1 MQFVTTDCYIR
12 QILNINTKEKII
24 KMNNKYA
31 QENADNVVYDLN
43 SLYYAFLAA
52 KKDSDWKP
60 QVQKY
65 EIDFLPNIV
74 ESKDSLKNREY
85 YSKPSSEFIINERGK
100 VRPITGLQM
109 SDRVIRHSLCDNSLS
124 PALIKYLI
132 YDNGASLKGKGID
145 FSRKRFEDHLHKF
158 YRLYGN
164 DGYIL
169 LMDYSKFYDNIPHDL
184 AYKEIAK
191 HVDDEFSLWLLE
203 RIFDNFK
210 IDVSYMDDEEYA
222 KCMDVPFNSTD
233 YRLSV
238 PKALHTGEKYMRKS
252 VNIGDQCSQIIG
264 IFYPTP
270 VDNFV
275 KIVKGQKFY
284 GRYMDDSYVIHRD
297 REFLVQLEIEI
308 AEKAK
313 ELGMTLNHKKTR
325 IVKLSDYYKF
335 LQITYSLTDT
345 GKVIRKINP
354 RRIVDMR
361 RKLKKL
367 SLKVARGERT
377 QEEVENM
384 FRAWMGGHAH
394 LMSKIQ
400 RDNLNLL
407 YFDLFGGFI
416 DGKYYLQYYPCRQNR
431 DSRYTEWKQLYHR

>member
-1 MQFVTTDCYIR
+1 
-12 QILNINTKEKII
+12 
-24 KMNNKYA
+24 MND
-31 QENADNVVYDLN
+31 E
-43 SLYYAFLAA
+43 
-52 KKDSDWKP
+52 
-60 QVQKY
+60 
-65 EIDFLPNIV
+65 
-74 ESKDSLKNREY
+74 
-85 YSKPSSEFIINERGK
+85 
-100 VRPITGLQM
+100 
-109 SDRVIRHSLCDNSLS
+109 
-124 PALIKYLI
+124 
-132 YDNGASLKGKGID
+132 
-145 FSRKRFEDHLHKF
+145 
-158 YRLYGN
+158 
-164 DGYIL
+164 
-169 LMDYSKFYDNIPHDL
+169 
-184 AYKEIAK
+184 
-191 HVDDEFSLWLLE
+191 EFS
-203 RIFDNFK
+203 N
-210 IDVSYMDDEEYA
+210 
-222 KCMDVPFNSTD
+222 CMNVPFNSTE
-233 YRLSV
+233 YRLKI
-238 PKALHTGEKYMRKS
+238 PKSAHTGEKYMRKS

-275 KIVKGQKFY
+275 KIVKSQKFY

-313 ELGMTLNHKKTR
+313 ELGMTLNRKKTR

-345 GKVIRKINP
+345 GRVIRKINP

-367 SLKVARGERT
+367 SLKVIRGERT

-416 DGKYYLQYYPCRQNR
+416 DGKYYLQYYPRRQNR
-431 DSRYTEWKQLYHR
+431 DSRHNEWKQLYNRRCG

>member
-1 MQFVTTDCYIR
+1 LLYTS
-12 QILNINTKEKII
+12 NINKYDYERKDYE
-24 KMNNKYA
+24 MNN
-31 QENADNVVYDLN
+31 ENAQDNVDNIVYDLN
-43 SLYYAFLAA
+43 SLYSAFLAA

-74 ESKDSLKNREY
+74 SSKDSLKNREY
-85 YSKPSSEFIINERGK
+85 HSKPSSEFIINERGK

-109 SDRVIRHSLCDNSLS
+109 SDRVIRHSLCDNILS
-124 PALIKYLI
+124 PSLIDYLI

-145 FSRKRFEDHLHKF
+145 FSRKRFEEHLHKY
-158 YRLYGN
+158 YRMYGN

-169 LMDYSKFYDNIPHDL
+169 LMDYSKFYDNIPHDI
-184 AYKEIAK
+184 AYQEIAN
-191 HVDDEFSLWLLE
+191 HVNDEFSLWLLQQ
-203 RIFDNFK
+203 IFDNFK
-210 IDVSYMDDEEYA
+210 IDVSYMNDEEFLN
-222 KCMDVPFNSTD
+222 CMDVPFNSTE
-233 YRLSV
+233 YRLKI
-238 PKALHTGEKYMRKS
+238 PKSAHTGEKYMRKS

-264 IFYPTP
+264 IFYPTKI
-270 VDNFV
+270 DNFV
-275 KIVKGQKFY
+275 KIVKSQKFY
-284 GRYMDDSYVIHRD
+284 GRYMDDSYVIHYD
-297 REFLVQLEIEI
+297 REFLVQLESEI
-308 AEKAK
+308 AKKAND
-313 ELGMTLNHKKTR
+313 LGMTLNRKKTR

-367 SLKVARGERT
+367 SVKVKCGERT

-384 FRAWMGGHAH
+384 FRSWMGSHAH

-416 DGKYYLQYYPCRQNR
+416 DGKYYLQYYPRRQNGN
-431 DSRYTEWKQLYHR
+431 SRHNEWQQLYYRRCS

>member
-1 MQFVTTDCYIR
+1 
-12 QILNINTKEKII
+12 
-24 KMNNKYA
+24 MNK
-31 QENADNVVYDLN
+31 ENAQDNVDNIVYDLN
-43 SLYYAFLAA
+43 SLYSAFLAA

-74 ESKDSLKNREY
+74 STKDLLKNREY
-85 YSKPSSEFIINERGK
+85 HSKPSSEFIINERGK

-109 SDRVIRHSLCDNSLS
+109 SDRVIRHSLCDNVLS
-124 PALIKYLI
+124 PSLIDYLI

-145 FSRKRFEDHLHKF
+145 FSRKRFEEHLHKY
-158 YRLYGN
+158 YRMYGN

-169 LMDYSKFYDNIPHDL
+169 LMDYSKFYDNIPHDI
-184 AYKEIAK
+184 AYREIAK
-191 HVDDEFSLWLLE
+191 HVNDEFSLWLLQQ
-203 RIFDNFK
+203 IFDNFK
-210 IDVSYMDDEEYA
+210 IDVSYM
-222 KCMDVPFNSTD
+222 N
-233 YRLSV
+233 
-238 PKALHTGEKYMRKS
+238 S

-313 ELGMTLNHKKTR
+313 ELGMTLNRKKTR

-345 GKVIRKINP
+345 GRVIRKINP
-354 RRIVDMR
+354 KRIVDMR

-367 SLKVARGERT
+367 SLKVIRGERT

-416 DGKYYLQYYPCRQNR
+416 DGKYYLQYYPRRQNR
-431 DSRYTEWKQLYHR
+431 DSRHNEWKQLYNRRCG